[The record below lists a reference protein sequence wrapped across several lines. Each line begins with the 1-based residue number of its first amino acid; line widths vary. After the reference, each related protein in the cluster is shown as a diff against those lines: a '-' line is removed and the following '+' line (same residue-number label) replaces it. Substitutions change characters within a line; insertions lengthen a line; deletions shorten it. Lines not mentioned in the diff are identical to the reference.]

1 MKELVEFLAL
11 ELVDQPDRVRVSTR
25 RTGPN
30 LFIDLTA
37 ASGDVGRLIGRQG
50 RTAEAIR
57 LEQGIA
63 QDLPRRTLGVRRMAE
78 GEQLDKQDRGNEKTR
93 KELTHRL

>member
-37 ASGDVGRLIGRQG
+37 APGDVGRLIGRHG

-57 LEQGIA
+57 TVARVAGA
-63 QDLPRRTLGVRRMAE
+63 
-78 GEQLDKQDRGNEKTR
+78 R
-93 KELTHRL
+93 KGLRVTVDIR